1 MDLSPSAIRTKR
13 VYDPPHPEDGF
24 RVLVDRLWPRG
35 LTKQDAAIDLW
46 LKEIAPSA
54 ELRHRYHHQPELWD
68 EFRLRYREELRQR
81 PDLVEMLRQRAREQ
95 PVTLLYAA
103 RDVLR
108 NNAVALA
115 EALAEE

>member
-1 MDLSPSAIRTKR
+1 MDLPRSAIWTKR

-54 ELRHRYHHQPELWD
+54 ELRRRYHHQPELWD

-81 PDLVEMLRQRAREQ
+81 SDLVEMLRQRAREQ

-115 EALAEE
+115 EMLAEE